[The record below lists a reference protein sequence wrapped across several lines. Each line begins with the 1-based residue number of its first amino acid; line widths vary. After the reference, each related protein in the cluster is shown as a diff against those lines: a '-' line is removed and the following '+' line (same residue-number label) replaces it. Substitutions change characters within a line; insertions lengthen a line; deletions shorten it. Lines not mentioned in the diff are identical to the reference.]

1 MALLL
6 YFFFSWNMKWYWVR
20 YLPFHLYV
28 IILYACHVQHRHACH
43 IHDRKIPLISFC
55 FSPMIRWWLY
65 MKLYQFVQ
73 LLIDRIPGIMWF
85 YFVIRPFFF
94 QFRQFLWGI
103 IIYIYISHVLI
114 WRAKFWLETVL
125 FPWKCCFFIIDALHI
140 QPYI

>member
-6 YFFFSWNMKWYWVR
+6 YFFFRETWNDIELDIY
-20 YLPFHLYV
+20 PFIYMLY

-43 IHDRKIPLISFC
+43 IHDSKIP

-65 MKLYQFVQ
+65 MKLYQLVQ

-85 YFVIRPFFF
+85 YVVIRPFFF

-103 IIYIYISHVLI
+103 IIYIYKSHVLI
-114 WRAKFWLETVL
+114 WRAKFWLETSFQKNSDLRPFSSLESVV
-125 FPWKCCFFIIDALHI
+125 FWS
-140 QPYI
+140 